1 MTTPTTEPPQT
12 CHRLTS
18 ARIGRMVLVP
28 IVLIGCLALTSCY
41 QRVVKD
47 SRGTHSGTIH
57 EGNLPEESN
66 GFWTDAFE
74 TSRVVPKEQSS
85 EAQRIRQQ
93 NQTLYESQTKGLGR
107 GSGNP

>member
-1 MTTPTTEPPQT
+1 MTKPTTAPTPTADRMTHT
-12 CHRLTS
+12 
-18 ARIGRMVLVP
+18 RIGRVTLVP
-28 IVLIGCLALTSCY
+28 IALIGCLALTSCY

-47 SRGTHSGTIH
+47 SRGTYSGTIH
-57 EGNLPEESN
+57 EGNLPEDSN

-85 EAQRIRQQ
+85 EALRIRDQ
-93 NQTLYESQTKGLGR
+93 NQALYESQTKGLGR